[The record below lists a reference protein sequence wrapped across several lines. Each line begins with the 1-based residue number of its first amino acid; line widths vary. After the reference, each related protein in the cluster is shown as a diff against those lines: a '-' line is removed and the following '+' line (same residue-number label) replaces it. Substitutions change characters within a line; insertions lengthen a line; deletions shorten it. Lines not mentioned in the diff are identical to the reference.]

1 MKANTVFVHERFPS
15 AALQT
20 SFNDFFA
27 IQTKFHEDIEV
38 ADEVTGHL
46 ALNKV
51 KWFFN
56 VTRGTLIQIKVLGRF
71 QNLHSAIG
79 AASLKAGYTGMKSY
93 ERGRLAR

>member
-1 MKANTVFVHERFPS
+1 MKANTVFVHGRFPR

-20 SFNDFFA
+20 TLTDFFA
-27 IQTKFHEDIEV
+27 IEIKAREDIEL

-56 VTRGTLIQIKVLGRF
+56 VTQGTLISIKVLGRF
-71 QNLHSAIG
+71 QTLHSAIG
-79 AASLKAGYTGMKSY
+79 AASFNLETTVN
-93 ERGRLAR
+93 R